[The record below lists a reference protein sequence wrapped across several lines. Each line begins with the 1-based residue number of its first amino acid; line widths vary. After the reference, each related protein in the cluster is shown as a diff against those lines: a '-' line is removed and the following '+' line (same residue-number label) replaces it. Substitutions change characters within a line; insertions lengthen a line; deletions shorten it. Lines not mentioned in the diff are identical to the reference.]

1 MGEIKGF
8 PTIMFFGS
16 ESSPNPHKKGMPWKN
31 PEPYQGQRT
40 AAAIAN
46 YATSRLPNFVV
57 NKNIDAFLKDGAE
70 LNKVVLFTDKKKT
83 TNLYKALAVEFKDR
97 LAFSEV
103 HKSNAALVEEFGV
116 TTFPTFVV
124 VEGETRHPFEGKP
137 SRDALVS
144 FFEKF
149 AKPAKNANKSKSKSS
164 GSEKGAAP
172 EPAGPLQL
180 IQVTDAAS
188 YEKECLK
195 QGRPSVIAL
204 FDSSAEET
212 EKYKETLLQV
222 GEKYKDKFRFL
233 WVDGPSNPHFVQ
245 QLRTDANFPQVVVL
259 NPKKKVLASFIGRFD
274 DTGVARF
281 LDKVLVSS
289 RRIIQQ
295 LDELPS
301 FE

>member
-172 EPAGPLQL
+172 EPVGPLQL

-195 QGRPSVIAL
+195 QGVPLSLLSLTRPPRKLKSTRIL
-204 FDSSAEET
+204 CCKWERNTRTSSDSCGWT
-212 EKYKETLLQV
+212 DLPTLILC
-222 GEKYKDKFRFL
+222 
-233 WVDGPSNPHFVQ
+233 N
-245 QLRTDANFPQVVVL
+245 NF
-259 NPKKKVLASFIGRFD
+259 
-274 DTGVARF
+274 ARMPIS
-281 LDKVLVSS
+281 LKWWC
-289 RRIIQQ
+289 
-295 LDELPS
+295 
-301 FE
+301 